1 MRDPHLFLFVAMV
14 IFVAA
19 CDVSDS
25 SQYVKDE
32 TTGATDTT
40 GTADTSETADNGEPI
55 DNGQPDNG
63 EPPDNTEPTDN
74 GEPVDQEQTPDN
86 EEPADNAQI
95 VDNEQ
100 PDDGGEPPLT
110 DPTCGTNQG
119 ETSNAALVPMAADT
133 TIGDAPTPRYVHL
146 SWQSEPAISMT
157 FTWTTLDSSAGAMT
171 KMTYAKACTDEAMT
185 QGCIEV
191 GPGNTGSMKGAAWVL
206 PYDNAR
212 KTVHVAELC
221 GLTPGTTY
229 YYQVGAPDHLS
240 PVSHFRTAPD
250 PRKPSPPFTFVAMGD
265 SRGAPERVARTI
277 KAAIENED
285 PVLISFGGDW
295 VSEGTTQS
303 QWFDVFE
310 QAEEWIRTVPI
321 FSVIGNHEQ
330 AAVNYFAQ
338 FAMPGNENW
347 FAIRYGNAVLVNLT
361 DCWNGAGLWGT
372 YGTAC
377 TGALIKDGSIKDQQT
392 QFMHQIFGT
401 LYADRP
407 WRFVTHHRPIY
418 SETTDLTHG
427 GSFNSDLKA
436 VWAPVFDQY
445 SVAMVFNGHDH
456 YYQRS
461 VPLKGD
467 VKQASEAQGVNY
479 IVTAGAG
486 ATLYDVKTTDKV
498 KVTKAAIHYVAI
510 DIDGNHLSFR
520 AVELNKDTGAS
531 MGFIDTFQI
540 KK

>member
-1 MRDPHLFLFVAMV
+1 MKQFLF
-14 IFVAA
+14 FLVAA
-19 CDVSDS
+19 AAVLMVSCDVADS
-25 SQYVKDE
+25 SQYVKDDP
-32 TTGATDTT
+32 A
-40 GTADTSETADNGEPI
+40 GTADTGDTTDNAQPTDTGQPT
-55 DNGQPDNG
+55 DNGQPIDN
-63 EPPDNTEPTDN
+63 EPTDTGEQPDDEIPDN
-74 GEPVDQEQTPDN
+74 NQSTDTEEPTDTSEPVDN
-86 EEPADNAQI
+86 EI
-95 VDNEQ
+95 

-119 ETSNAALVPMAADT
+119 EIGNAALIPMAADT

-157 FTWTTLDSSAGAMT
+157 FTWTTLDSSAGTMT

-185 QGCIEV
+185 QNCVET

-221 GLTPGTTY
+221 GLKPGTTY

-240 PVSHFRTAPD
+240 PVSRFRTAPD
-250 PRKPSPPFTFVAMGD
+250 PRHPAPPFTFVAMGD
-265 SRGAPERVARTI
+265 SRGAPERLARTI
-277 KAAIENED
+277 RAAVENED

-295 VSEGTTQS
+295 VSDGTRQNEWS
-303 QWFDVFE
+303 AVFE
-310 QAEEWIRTVPI
+310 QAEEWMRSVPI
-321 FSVIGNHEQ
+321 LSVIGNHESN
-330 AAVNYFAQ
+330 AVNYFAQ

-347 FAIRYGNAVLVNLT
+347 FAIRWGNAVFVNLT
-361 DCWNGAGLWGT
+361 DCFNGAGLWGT

-377 TGALIKDGSIKDQQT
+377 TGALMKPESIKNDQT
-392 QFMHQIFGT
+392 QFMHQIFGAVH
-401 LYADRP
+401 ADTI

-427 GSFNSDLKA
+427 GSFNTDLKT

-445 SVAMVFNGHDH
+445 KVTMVFNGHDH

-461 VPLKGD
+461 VPLKAD
-467 VKQASEAQGVNY
+467 QKQASELDGVNY

-510 DIDGNHLSFR
+510 DIDGNSLSFR
-520 AVELNKDTGAS
+520 AVELNPDTGAA
-531 MGFIDTFQI
+531 MGNIDSFQI
-540 KK
+540 QK